1 VRHRLALGE
10 KKPAGA
16 GFFVGAVKLP

>member
-1 VRHRLALGE
+1 VELVGI

-16 GFFVGAVKLP
+16 GFFIKDDLIKKLI